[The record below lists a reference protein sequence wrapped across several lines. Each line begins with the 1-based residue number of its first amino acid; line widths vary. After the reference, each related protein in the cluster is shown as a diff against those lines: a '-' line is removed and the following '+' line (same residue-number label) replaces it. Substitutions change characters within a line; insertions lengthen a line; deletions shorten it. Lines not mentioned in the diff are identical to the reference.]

1 MAHDVFISYST
12 KDKTVAD
19 AVCAKL
25 ESQKIRCWI
34 APRDVPAGQPFAAS
48 LVKAIRASS
57 VIVLI
62 LSQGSNQSTHVLRE
76 VGEAVDSGIP
86 ILPLRIEDVNPTEEL
101 HYYIKSIHWLDA
113 MSPPL
118 ERHLEKLT
126 GSVQAL
132 INVREQSPLTTDKT
146 PIEAPSQ
153 KPRSIPVWAIILL
166 TLIAIGILGI
176 IGTWVLKQQH
186 EVPLALSTQI
196 STVNDMGKIISVS
209 SPSPGDTQW
218 RTLSFIIP
226 SETLWREGDNS
237 YTTIAKPSQDTI
249 AWSDEIIEGD
259 FILSAQVNSVQS
271 DGIAHFIIY
280 GDGIRFSEGCLI
292 FTYQNG
298 YIFIERDT
306 LYGNDENFLVTIE
319 GDYGFQEPTHD
330 FTIEIREGA
339 ATFFVDGNKVAF
351 TFLPP
356 ETKRLGRIGFFADWQ
371 ESIGMTYSDIKI
383 RSLIEGN

>member
-25 ESQKIRCWI
+25 ESKKIRCWI

-86 ILPLRIEDVNPTEEL
+86 ILPLRIEDVNPTDEL

-126 GSVQAL
+126 ASVLAL
-132 INVREQSPLTTDKT
+132 INVREQSPL
-146 PIEAPSQ
+146 
-153 KPRSIPVWAIILL
+153 IPDEIPTESTIRKSRAIPAWAIILL
-166 TLIAIGILGI
+166 ALLALGILGI
-176 IGTWVLKQQH
+176 TGTWVLKQQH
-186 EVPLALSTQI
+186 EIPQALSTQI
-196 STVNDMGKIISVS
+196 STVNNTEEIILVS
-209 SPSPGDTQW
+209 SPSPGDMQW

-226 SETLWREGDNS
+226 TVTLWRAVDNS
-237 YTTIAKPSQDTI
+237 YTTIASPSQDTI

-259 FILSAQVNSVQS
+259 FILSAQVSSEQS
-271 DGIAHFIIY
+271 DGIAHIIVY
-280 GDGIRFSEGCLI
+280 GDGVGFSQGCLI
-292 FTYQNG
+292 FTVQKG
-298 YIFIERDT
+298 YVFIERDT
-306 LYGNDENFLVTIE
+306 LYGTYENFVVTIE
-319 GDYGFQEPTHD
+319 GDYGFQVPTHD
-330 FTIEIREGA
+330 FTIEIREGT
-339 ATFFVDGNKVAF
+339 ATFYVDGNKAAF

-356 ETKRLGRIGFFADWQ
+356 ETKRMGRIGFFADWE
-371 ESIGMTYSDIKI
+371 ESIGMTYSNIKI
-383 RSLIEGN
+383 KSLIESQ

>member
-25 ESQKIRCWI
+25 ESHKIRCWI
-34 APRDVPAGQPFAAS
+34 APRDVPAGQPYAAS

-62 LSQGSNQSTHVLRE
+62 LSQGSNQSPHVLRE
-76 VGEAVDSGIP
+76 VGEAVESGIP
-86 ILPLRIEDVNPTEEL
+86 ILPLRIEEVNPTEEL

-113 MSPPL
+113 MNPPL

-126 GSVQAL
+126 GSVLAL
-132 INVREQSPLTTDKT
+132 LHVGEQPPLTPEKT
-146 PIEAPSQ
+146 PIEPPNR
-153 KPRSIPVWAIILL
+153 KPRAIPVWAIFLL
-166 TLIAIGILGI
+166 AFLAIGILAG
-176 IGTWVLKQQH
+176 IGTWVLKQQP
-186 EVPLALSTQI
+186 EVPLALSNQI
-196 STVNDMGKIISVS
+196 SPVNTAEEIISVS
-209 SPSPGDTQW
+209 SPSPGETQW

-226 SETLWREGDNS
+226 SETIWREGDNS
-237 YTTIAKPSQDTI
+237 YTTIAKPSQDSI
-249 AWSDEIIEGD
+249 AWSDEIIDGD
-259 FILSAQVNSVQS
+259 FILSAQVDSQQS

-280 GDGIRFSEGCLI
+280 GDGIGFSEGCLI

-298 YIFIERDT
+298 YVSIIRDT
-306 LYGNDENFLVTIE
+306 LYGNDENFLVANP
-319 GDYGFQEPTHD
+319 GVYGFQTPTHD

-339 ATFFVDGNKVAF
+339 ATFFVDGNKAAF

-356 ETKRLGRIGFFADWQ
+356 ETKRLGRIGFFADWT
-371 ESIGMTYSDIKI
+371 ESIGMTYSNIKI
-383 RSLIEGN
+383 KPLIESQ

>member
-1 MAHDVFISYST
+1 MAHDVFISYSS

-34 APRDVPAGQPFAAS
+34 APRDVPAGQPYAAS
-48 LVKAIRASS
+48 LVKAIKESS

-76 VGEAVDSGIP
+76 VSEAVDNGIP
-86 ILPLRIEDVNPTEEL
+86 ILPFRIEDVDPTEEM

-118 ERHLEKLT
+118 ERHLEKLAS
-126 GSVQAL
+126 SVQAL
-132 INVREQSPLTTDKT
+132 ISVTEGPSLADDK
-146 PIEAPSQ
+146 PITEVPHKKRRA
-153 KPRSIPVWAIILL
+153 IPTWGLVLLIVIILGS
-166 TLIAIGILGI
+166 IGA
-176 IGTWVLKQQH
+176 WVLKQQK
-186 EVPLALSTQI
+186 EAALSLASPI
-196 STVNDMGKIISVS
+196 SPTKVTETSIPIL
-209 SPSPGDTQW
+209 SPSPGEAQW
-218 RTLSFIIP
+218 RTLDFIIP

-259 FILSAQVNSVQS
+259 FILSAQVNSEQS
-271 DGIAHFIIY
+271 DGMAHIIIF
-280 GDGIRFSEGCLI
+280 GDGIGFSEGCLI

-298 YIFIERDT
+298 YVFIERDT
-306 LYGNDENFLVTIE
+306 LYGTDENFLVTME
-319 GDYGFQEPTHD
+319 GNYGFQEPTHD

-339 ATFFVDGNKVAF
+339 ATFYVDGKKAAF

-356 ETKRLGRIGFFADWQ
+356 ETKRLGRIGFFSNWE
-371 ESIGMTYSDIKI
+371 ESLGMTYSDIKI
-383 RSLIEGN
+383 KILGNGN

>member
-86 ILPLRIEDVNPTEEL
+86 ILPLRIEDVNPTDEL

-126 GSVQAL
+126 GSVLAL
-132 INVREQSPLTTDKT
+132 INVREQPPLTTDKP
-146 PIEAPSQ
+146 PIEAPSR
-153 KPRSIPVWAIILL
+153 KPRAIPVWVIILL
-166 TLIAIGILGI
+166 TLIAIGILGT
-176 IGTWVLKQQH
+176 IGIWVLKQKH

-196 STVNDMGKIISVS
+196 PTVNDTEKIISVS

-218 RTLSFIIP
+218 RTVSFIIP
-226 SETLWREGDNS
+226 SETLWRAGDNS

-259 FILSAQVNSVQS
+259 FILSAQVNSEQS

-280 GDGIRFSEGCLI
+280 GDGIGFSEGCLI

-298 YIFIERDT
+298 YVLIERDT

-339 ATFFVDGNKVAF
+339 ATFFVDGIKVAF

-356 ETKRLGRIGFFADWQ
+356 ETKHLGRIGFFADWQ
-371 ESIGMTYSDIKI
+371 ESLGMTYSNIKI
-383 RSLIEGN
+383 KSLIEGK

>member
-86 ILPLRIEDVNPTEEL
+86 ILPLRIEDVNPTDEL

-126 GSVQAL
+126 ASVQAL
-132 INVREQSPLTTDKT
+132 INVREQPSPTTAKPT
-146 PIEAPSQ
+146 IESPSR
-153 KPRSIPVWAIILL
+153 KPRAIPVWAIILL
-166 TLIAIGILGI
+166 TVLTLGILAI
-176 IGTWVLKQQH
+176 TGTWVLKQQQK
-186 EVPLALSTQI
+186 VPLALSTQI
-196 STVNDMGKIISVS
+196 STVNNTEEIISVS
-209 SPSPGDTQW
+209 SPSPVNTQW

-226 SETLWREGDNS
+226 SETLWRKGDNS

-259 FILSAQVNSVQS
+259 FILSAQVNSEQS
-271 DGIAHFIIY
+271 DGIAHFIVY
-280 GDGIRFSEGCLI
+280 GDGIGFSQGCLI

-298 YIFIERDT
+298 VVSIIRDT
-306 LYGNDENFLVTIE
+306 LYGNDENFLVANP
-319 GDYGFQEPTHD
+319 GNYGFQVPTHD

-339 ATFFVDGNKVAF
+339 ATFFVDGNKAAF

-356 ETKRLGRIGFFADWQ
+356 ETKRLGRIGFFADWT
-371 ESIGMTYSDIKI
+371 ESIGMTYLNIKVK
-383 RSLIEGN
+383 SLIESK

>member
-34 APRDVPAGQPFAAS
+34 APRDVPAGQPYAAS
-48 LVKAIRASS
+48 LVKAIKESS

-62 LSQGSNQSTHVLRE
+62 LSQGSNHSTHVLRE
-76 VGEAVDSGIP
+76 MSEAVDNGIL
-86 ILPLRIEDVNPTEEL
+86 ILPFRIEDVDPTEEM

-118 ERHLEKLT
+118 ERHLEKLAS
-126 GSVQAL
+126 SVQAL
-132 INVREQSPLTTDKT
+132 ISVTEGPSPADDK
-146 PIEAPSQ
+146 PITEVPPKKHLA
-153 KPRSIPVWAIILL
+153 IPIWGLILLIMIILGS
-166 TLIAIGILGI
+166 IGA
-176 IGTWVLKQQH
+176 WVLKQQK
-186 EVPLALSTQI
+186 EAPLALASPI
-196 STVNDMGKIISVS
+196 SPTKVTETSIPIL
-209 SPSPGDTQW
+209 SPSPGEAQW
-218 RTLSFIIP
+218 RTLDFIIP

-259 FILSAQVNSVQS
+259 FILSARVNSEQS
-271 DGIAHFIIY
+271 DGIAHLIIY
-280 GDGIRFSEGCLI
+280 GDGTGFSEGCLI

-298 YIFIERDT
+298 YVFIERDT
-306 LYGNDENFLVTIE
+306 LYGNDENFLVTME
-319 GDYGFQEPTHD
+319 GNYGFQEPTHD

-339 ATFFVDGNKVAF
+339 ATFYVDGEKVAF
-351 TFLPP
+351 TFLLP
-356 ETKRLGRIGFFADWQ
+356 ETKRLGRIGFFSNWE
-371 ESIGMTYSDIKI
+371 ESLGMTYSDIKI
-383 RSLIEGN
+383 KILGNGN

>member
-1 MAHDVFISYST
+1 
-12 KDKTVAD
+12 
-19 AVCAKL
+19 
-25 ESQKIRCWI
+25 
-34 APRDVPAGQPFAAS
+34 
-48 LVKAIRASS
+48 

-126 GSVQAL
+126 GSVQDL
-132 INVREQSPLTTDKT
+132 INVREQPPLTTDKT

-280 GDGIRFSEGCLI
+280 GDGIGFSEGCLI

-298 YIFIERDT
+298 YIFIEKDT

-319 GDYGFQEPTHD
+319 VDYGFQEPTHD

>member
-12 KDKTVAD
+12 KDKMVAD

-25 ESQKIRCWI
+25 ESHKIRCWI
-34 APRDVPAGQPFAAS
+34 APRDVPAGQPYAAS

-57 VIVLI
+57 IIVLI

-76 VGEAVDSGIP
+76 VGEAVDNGIP
-86 ILPLRIEDVNPTEEL
+86 ILPLRIEDVNPTDEL

-126 GSVQAL
+126 GSVLAL
-132 INVREQSPLTTDKT
+132 INVREQPPLTTDKT
-146 PIEAPSQ
+146 PIESSSRL
-153 KPRSIPVWAIILL
+153 PRVIPVWAIILL
-166 TLIAIGILGI
+166 ALLAIGILGI
-176 IGTWVLKQQH
+176 TGTWVLKQQH
-186 EVPLALSTQI
+186 EVPLVLSTQT
-196 STVNDMGKIISVS
+196 STVINTEGIISVS
-209 SPSPGDTQW
+209 SPSPGDMQW

-226 SETLWREGDNS
+226 SETLWRAGDNS

-259 FILSAQVNSVQS
+259 FILSAQVNSEQS

-280 GDGIRFSEGCLI
+280 GDGIGFSEGCLI

-298 YIFIERDT
+298 FIYIERDT
-306 LYGNDENFLVTIE
+306 LYGTNENFLMTIK
-319 GDYGFQEPTHD
+319 GNYGFQVPTHD
-330 FTIEIREGA
+330 FTIEINQGA
-339 ATFFVDGNKVAF
+339 ATFFVDGNKEAY
-351 TFLPP
+351 TFLPS
-356 ETKRLGRIGFFADWQ
+356 ETKRLGRIGFFADWE
-371 ESIGMTYSDIKI
+371 ESVGMTYSNIKI
-383 RSLIEGN
+383 VSLIESK

>member
-86 ILPLRIEDVNPTEEL
+86 ILPLRIEDVDPTEEL

-126 GSVQAL
+126 GSVLAL
-132 INVREQSPLTTDKT
+132 INVREQPPLTTDKT
-146 PIEAPSQ
+146 PIEAPSR
-153 KPRSIPVWAIILL
+153 KPRAILVWAIILL
-166 TLIAIGILGI
+166 TFIALGILGI
-176 IGTWVLKQQH
+176 IGTWVLKQQQ

-196 STVNDMGKIISVS
+196 STVNYTEKIIPVS

-226 SETLWREGDNS
+226 SETLWREGDHS

-259 FILSAQVNSVQS
+259 FILSAQVNSEQS

-280 GDGIRFSEGCLI
+280 GDGIGFSKGCLI

-298 YIFIERDT
+298 YVFIERDT

-383 RSLIEGN
+383 KSLIEGN

>member
-86 ILPLRIEDVNPTEEL
+86 ILPLRIEDVDPTDEL

-126 GSVQAL
+126 SSVLAL
-132 INVREQSPLTTDKT
+132 INVREQPPLTTDKI
-146 PIEAPSQ
+146 PIEAPGRKS
-153 KPRSIPVWAIILL
+153 RAIPVWAIILL
-166 TLIAIGILGI
+166 TFIALGILGI
-176 IGTWVLKQQH
+176 IGTWVLKQQQ

-196 STVNDMGKIISVS
+196 STVNYTEKIIPVS

-237 YTTIAKPSQDTI
+237 YTTISKPSGETI

-259 FILSAQVNSVQS
+259 FILSAEVTSEQP
-271 DGIAHFIIY
+271 DGQAQFIIS
-280 GDGIRFSEGCLI
+280 GDGIGFSKGCLI
-292 FTYQNG
+292 FTFG
-298 YIFIERDT
+298 AGFALITKDT
-306 LYGNDENFLVTIE
+306 IYHEGENWLVVSE
-319 GDYGFQEPTHD
+319 GDFNFQKANHD
-330 FTIEIREGA
+330 FTIEIIGDA
-339 ATFFVDGNKVAF
+339 ANFYVDGQKVAF
-351 TFLPP
+351 AFLPA
-356 ETKRLGRIGFFADWQ
+356 EMKRIGRIGIFQHW
-371 ESIGMTYSDIKI
+371 EEPVGMTYSNIKI
-383 RSLIEGN
+383 TNLVEGD

>member
-126 GSVQAL
+126 GSVLAL
-132 INVREQSPLTTDKT
+132 LNVREQSPLTADKP
-146 PIEAPSQ
+146 PIEVPSR
-153 KPRSIPVWAIILL
+153 KPRSIPRWAIILL
-166 TLIAIGILGI
+166 TLIAIGILGT

-186 EVPLALSTQI
+186 EVPLARSTQI
-196 STVNDMGKIISVS
+196 PTVNDTEKIISVS

-237 YTTIAKPSQDTI
+237 YTTISKPSGETI

-259 FILSAQVNSVQS
+259 FILSAEVTSEQP
-271 DGIAHFIIY
+271 DGQAQFIIS
-280 GDGIRFSEGCLI
+280 GDGIGFSKGCLI
-292 FTYQNG
+292 FTFG
-298 YIFIERDT
+298 SGFALITKDT
-306 LYGNDENFLVTIE
+306 IYHEGENWLVVNE
-319 GDYGFQEPTHD
+319 GDFNFQKAAHD
-330 FTIEIREGA
+330 FTIEIIGDA
-339 ATFFVDGNKVAF
+339 ANFYVDGQKVAF
-351 TFLPP
+351 AFLPA
-356 ETKRLGRIGFFADWQ
+356 EMKRIGRIGIFQHW
-371 ESIGMTYSDIKI
+371 EEPVGMTYSNIKI
-383 RSLIEGN
+383 KSLIENK

>member
-25 ESQKIRCWI
+25 ESHKIRCWI
-34 APRDVPAGQPFAAS
+34 APRDVPAGQPYAAS

-57 VIVLI
+57 VIVLV

-86 ILPLRIEDVNPTEEL
+86 ILPLRIEDVNPTDEL

-126 GSVQAL
+126 GSVLAL
-132 INVREQSPLTTDKT
+132 INVSEQPPLTTDKI
-146 PIEAPSQ
+146 PIETPSR
-153 KPRSIPVWAIILL
+153 KPRVIPVWAIILL
-166 TLIAIGILGI
+166 ALLAIGVLGI
-176 IGTWVLKQQH
+176 TGTWVLKQQH
-186 EVPLALSTQI
+186 EIPQALSTQI
-196 STVNDMGKIISVS
+196 STVNHTEEIISVS
-209 SPSPGDTQW
+209 SPSPGDMQW
-218 RTLSFIIP
+218 RTLSFILP
-226 SETLWREGDNS
+226 SETLWRVGENS

-249 AWSDEIIEGD
+249 AWSNEIIEGD
-259 FILSAQVNSVQS
+259 FILSAQVDSEQS

-280 GDGIRFSEGCLI
+280 GDGIGFSEGCLI

-298 YIFIERDT
+298 YVSIIRDT
-306 LYGNDENFLVTIE
+306 LYGNDENFLVANP
-319 GDYGFQEPTHD
+319 GDYGFQVPTHD
-330 FTIEIREGA
+330 FTIEISEGA
-339 ATFFVDGNKVAF
+339 ATFFVDGNKAAF

-356 ETKRLGRIGFFADWQ
+356 NTKRLGRIGFFADWT
-371 ESIGMTYSDIKI
+371 ESIGMTYSNIKI
-383 RSLIEGN
+383 KSLFESK